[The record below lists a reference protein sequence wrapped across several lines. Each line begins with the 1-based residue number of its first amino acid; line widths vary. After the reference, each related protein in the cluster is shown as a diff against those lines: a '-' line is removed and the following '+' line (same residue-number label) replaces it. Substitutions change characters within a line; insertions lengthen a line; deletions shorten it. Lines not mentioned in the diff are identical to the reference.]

1 MAGRYNY
8 GTMGY
13 VTTFG
18 LGSFKI
24 LLSRGSNFGS
34 TLGMPMPIA
43 HGSTLAIEDVTE
55 QGGMTEEMPD
65 ANELVEPAAS
75 KTFTSDLAT
84 AAAGTSLAIK
94 NTKTDKKSKK
104 SEQKEVAPKK
114 VAKRGVSAVGMS
126 SQAGILLMT
135 DAS

>member
-65 ANELVEPAAS
+65 ANELAEPAAS

-114 VAKRGVSAVGMS
+114 VTKRGVSAVGMS

>member
-1 MAGRYNY
+1 
-8 GTMGY
+8 
-13 VTTFG
+13 
-18 LGSFKI
+18 
-24 LLSRGSNFGS
+24 
-34 TLGMPMPIA
+34 MPIA
-43 HGSTLAIEDVTE
+43 HGSTLAIEEVTE
-55 QGGMTEEMPD
+55 QGGITEEMPD

-84 AAAGTSLAIK
+84 SAAGTSLAIK
-94 NTKTDKKSKK
+94 NTKTEKKSKK